1 MRLMIIGPQGVGKGT
16 QSVLLSKAIGVPH
29 ISTGDLFR
37 SNASTQTELGRRA
50 QEYMKAGELVPDAVT
65 NAMVAERLSVDDTTN
80 GYLLDGFPRTLD
92 QARWFTQTLGPER
105 DLQAVVLLEAPQEE
119 LVQRMLARGRDDD
132 QPQIIHRRLELYR
145 TTTQPLLDH
154 YANLLIPVNGTGAI
168 ADVHNRILSAL
179 TEQAGQAP
187 AGAGEPAEVSALSQ
201 PPTQKPLWPRAG
213 WSVLR

>member
-37 SNASTQTELGRRA
+37 SHASAQTELGRRA
-50 QEYMKAGELVPDAVT
+50 QEYMNAGELVPDSVT
-65 NAMVAERLSVDDTTN
+65 NAMVAERLTVDDTTN

-105 DLQAVVLLEAPQEE
+105 DLQAVILLEAPQEE
-119 LVQRMLARGRDDD
+119 LLQRMLSRGRDDD
-132 QPQIIHRRLELYR
+132 QPEIIHRRLELYR

-154 YANLLIPVNGTGAI
+154 YANLLIPVNGTGAV

-179 TEQAGQAP
+179 TERAGPAP
-187 AGAGEPAEVSALSQ
+187 AGAGEPAEVTGSARRA
-201 PPTQKPLWPRAG
+201 THKPLWPRPQ
-213 WSVLR
+213 WTVQ